1 MEFLLVLLPGRLLV
15 FLIAGGF
22 IAAGVYGWISG
33 NEARAEYDIATG
45 NGSKTYQ
52 AEVRRKVIRQES
64 SSGVNDYDPGT
75 VDVNYLSLS
84 YTDESGEYQS
94 TDAQVERDEY
104 DKTKEGDKIKISFH
118 PDNPKFVVTPMT
130 ERPGVFWYRVFAVI
144 FIGLG
149 VIFVLM
155 LLVSLAE

>member
-1 MEFLLVLLPGRLLV
+1 MEFLFELIPGRLLA
-15 FLIAGGF
+15 FLIAAGF
-22 IAAGVYGWISG
+22 IAAGVYGWTSG
-33 NEARAEYDIATG
+33 NEARAEYDMAVSG
-45 NGSKTYQ
+45 KTYQ
-52 AEVRRKVIRQES
+52 AEVRRKVVRQES
-64 SSGVNDYDPGT
+64 SSGINDHDTGT
-75 VDVNYLSLS
+75 VSVNYLSLS
-84 YTDESGEYQS
+84 YTDENDEYQS
-94 TDAQVERDEY
+94 IEAQVDRDEY

-149 VIFVLM
+149 VIFILM